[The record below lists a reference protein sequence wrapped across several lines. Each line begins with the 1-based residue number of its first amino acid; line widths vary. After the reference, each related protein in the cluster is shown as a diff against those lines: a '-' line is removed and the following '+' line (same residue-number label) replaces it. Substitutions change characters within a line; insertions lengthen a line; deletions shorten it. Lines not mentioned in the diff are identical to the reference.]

1 MSDSLGDEEASFSE
15 WLASCRGARKLLAD
29 EYRDNDDLIEWAGD
43 VWSLLEY
50 LGDSSKQH
58 AEAVKLLY
66 LLQPTQ
72 VDADLWEEL
81 ALKGEASLLGT
92 HQFGRRSLRDTKHS
106 RPRVLSGAVEKED
119 PPTQFARRQG
129 KAVVA
134 AEAEVARLKEELAA
148 AETRRAELQNG
159 LQIFASVGLL
169 MQMRKTTAPMFAM
182 GPAWTVLRAIQ
193 GSTGKEVSDDSRTKE
208 TKRILAVLHALRGHL
223 TFEQEVKHALL
234 DVCHRWMTEASRR
247 GKPGAEFDGPEDY
260 ELILKNLGWPS
271 PSADSGDEDSF

>member
-1 MSDSLGDEEASFSE
+1 MSDDLDGDDESFSE
-15 WLASCRGARKLLAD
+15 WLASCRGVRKLLD
-29 EYRDNDDLIEWAGD
+29 DGHRDNDDLIEWAGD
-43 VWSLLEY
+43 VWNLFEY

-58 AEAVKLLY
+58 EEAVKLLY

-92 HQFGRRSLRDTKHS
+92 HQFGRRSSRDTKRS
-106 RPRVLSGAVEKED
+106 RHRASSAAVEKQD
-119 PPTQFARRQG
+119 PPTQFVRRQG

-134 AEAEVARLKEELAA
+134 AEAEVARLKDELAA

-159 LQIFASVGLL
+159 LQVFATVGLL
-169 MQMRKTTAPMFAM
+169 MQMRKTIAPMFAM

-193 GSTGKEVSDDSRTKE
+193 GSTGKEVSDDARSKE
-208 TKRILAVLHALRGHL
+208 TKLILAVLHALRGH
-223 TFEQEVKHALL
+223 TPFEQEVKQALL
-234 DVCHRWMTEASRR
+234 GVCHRWMTEASRR

-260 ELILKNLGWPS
+260 ELILRNLGWPG
-271 PSADSGDEDSF
+271 PEADADER